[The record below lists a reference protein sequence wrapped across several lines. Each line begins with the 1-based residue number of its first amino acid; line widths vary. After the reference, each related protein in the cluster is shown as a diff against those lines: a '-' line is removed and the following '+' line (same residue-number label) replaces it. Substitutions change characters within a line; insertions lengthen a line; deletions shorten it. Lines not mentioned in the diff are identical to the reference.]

1 MDPDVRHVPEVLAV
15 RAGIYEV
22 LEKWERMQTVAKKL
36 TEFDPGNPAWP
47 LKLAF
52 ATRSAESIEAAR
64 RVLVETWKRH
74 GKEPM
79 LLFNLACYECQLGN
93 LAKAKEML
101 GVVFE
106 LDPGMRVMALDD
118 EDLKP
123 LWDTI

>member
-1 MDPDVRHVPEVLAV
+1 
-15 RAGIYEV
+15 
-22 LEKWERMQTVAKKL
+22 MQTVAKTL
-36 TEFDPGNPAWP
+36 ADYEPENAQWWISW
-47 LKLAF
+47 AF
-52 ATRSAESIEAAR
+52 ATRRAESIEAAR
-64 RVLVETWKRH
+64 KILIEAWKSH

-106 LDPGMRVMALDD
+106 LDPRMRVVALDD

-123 LWDTI
+123 LWDVL